1 MKQNVNKTERVVRGV
16 AGLVLTTMAFTGKKN
31 KFFLAGL
38 MPLFTGITGNCPL
51 YSALN
56 ISTRIEDKGYGDKYF
71 HPYQEGAVSNIEG
84 YVPQSTSEVAA
95 GHPIVGVV

>member
-1 MKQNVNKTERVVRGV
+1 MKKNVNKTERVIRGV
-16 AGLVLTTMAFTGKKN
+16 VGLVLTTLALTGKKN
-31 KFFLAGL
+31 KIFLAGL

-56 ISTRIEDKGYGDKYF
+56 ISTRIEDKEFGDKYF
-71 HPYQEGAVSNIEG
+71 HPYQEGAVSNIDG
-84 YVPQSTSEVAA
+84 YIPQSSSEAAA